1 MSEYVA
7 PTRDLRFLLQEVI
20 RLDEIAALPGFEAAT
35 TELADQVLEEA
46 GRLAAE
52 VIAPLNRI
60 GDTEGCDFDNGAVRT
75 PEGFRDAYR
84 QFAEG
89 GWCGL
94 SAPADYGGMDLP
106 ALIGTAVNEMW
117 QSANMAFSLCPLLSQ
132 GAIHLL
138 LQQGSEEQRKLYLPK
153 LVSGEWAGTMNL
165 TEPQAGSDVGAV
177 RTRATREDDFYRLRG
192 QKIFIT
198 FGEHDLAENI
208 VHLVLARTPGGPPGT
223 KGLSLFLVPKFL
235 PDENGRPGKRNDLR
249 AVSIEHKLGIHA
261 SPTAVM
267 AYGDNEG
274 AIGTLIGKENQGIQG
289 MFIMMN
295 HARLGIGLQG
305 VAIAERAYQ
314 QARAYARER
323 VQGAAIG
330 GKEPVTI
337 IHHADV
343 RRMLLS
349 MKARTEA
356 MRALTLQAA
365 AALDLAERQPDEGTR
380 RAAQARVDLLIP
392 IVKGWCGETGVEVT
406 SLGVQIHGG
415 MGYIEETGAA
425 QHFRDSRI
433 AAIYE
438 GTTGIQANDLIFR
451 KLGRDRGAAARA
463 YIEAMGREAADL
475 AGANRSD
482 LAAIGTA
489 LGKGVEA
496 LAQASR
502 WMLETMATNPNRAA
516 AGAVPYLYAFGIVA
530 GGSLLGR
537 AASAAARGL
546 EAKGDNAFLDAK
558 IRTARFFAE
567 CELPQARALA
577 KAATSGGE
585 TIVGMPEDQF

>member
-1 MSEYVA
+1 MSEYIA
-7 PTRDLRFLLQEVI
+7 PTQDLRFLLQDVI
-20 RLDEIAALPGFEAAT
+20 RLDEITALPGFEAAT
-35 TELADQVLEEA
+35 IELADQVLEEA

-52 VIAPLNRI
+52 VLAPLNHS
-60 GDTEGCDFDNGAVRT
+60 GDTEGCAFDNGAVRT

-94 SAPADYGGMDLP
+94 SAPAKHGGMELP
-106 ALIGTAVNEMW
+106 SLIGTAVNELW

-138 LQQGSEEQRKLYLPK
+138 LKQGSEEQKKLYLPK
-153 LVSGEWAGTMNL
+153 LVSGEWTGTMNI
-165 TEPQAGSDVGAV
+165 TEPQAGSDIGAA
-177 RTRATREDDFYRLRG
+177 RTRAIREDGFYRLKG

-208 VHLVLARTPGGPPGT
+208 VHLVLARTPGGPPGI

-235 PDENGRPGKRNDLR
+235 PDENGSPGKRNDLH

-274 AIGTLIGKENQGIQG
+274 AIGTLIGEENQGIQG

-295 HARLGIGLQG
+295 HARLAIGLQG

-314 QARAYARER
+314 QARAYACER

-337 IHHADV
+337 IHHPDI

-365 AALDLAERQPDEGTR
+365 AALDMAERQPDDGAR
-380 RAAQARVDLLIP
+380 KKAQALVDLLIP
-392 IVKGWCGETGVEVT
+392 VVKGWCSETGVEIA
-406 SLGVQIHGG
+406 SLGMQIHGG

-433 AAIYE
+433 ATIYE

-451 KLGRDRGAAARA
+451 KLGRDRGEAARA
-463 YIEAMGREAADL
+463 YIEAMGREAAEL
-475 AGANRSD
+475 AAADRAD

-489 LGKGVEA
+489 LGKEIASLG
-496 LAQASR
+496 QASL
-502 WMLETMATNPNRAA
+502 WMLKTMAVSPDRAA
-516 AGAVPYLYAFGIVA
+516 TGAVPYLHAFGIVA

-537 AASAAARGL
+537 AASAAAKRIDAGG
-546 EAKGDNAFLDAK
+546 EDAYLDAK
-558 IRTARFFAE
+558 IQTARFFVE
-567 CELPQARALA
+567 YELPQARALT
-577 KAATSGGE
+577 KAATSSGE
-585 TIVGMPEDQF
+585 TILGLSEDQF